1 MNNELKPCPFCGGK
15 AEIREYANGH
25 KGSGEF
31 TANYEVGCNKCKIK
45 FHFETIFVLKNGQ
58 PKFIQNGYDKCIES
72 WNRRTENVE

>member
-1 MNNELKPCPFCGGK
+1 MQMDT
-15 AEIREYANGH
+15 

-58 PKFIQNGYDKCIES
+58 PKFIKNGYDKCIKA
-72 WNRRTENVE
+72 WNGEAGMLNKKNANKH